1 MRAPNDRLISILLR
15 IYPASWR
22 QEYGPELRH
31 VLETRPLDAAAVFD
45 VGWNGTRQ
53 RLCSAEP
60 SMMFGVPMTLIVTAI
75 FGLMIVAPPA
85 YASEFD
91 FSTGPRVVP

>member
-1 MRAPNDRLISILLR
+1 
-15 IYPASWR
+15 
-22 QEYGPELRH
+22 
-31 VLETRPLDAAAVFD
+31 
-45 VGWNGTRQ
+45 
-53 RLCSAEP
+53 
-60 SMMFGVPMTLIVTAI
+60 MMFGVPMTLIVTAI